1 MPSALTPN
9 PSVTI
14 TVEAKVL
21 GQRRP
26 FLPQWEMA
34 LEPPAASS
42 TAAQSADVH
51 LSLRELMSAVV
62 AREVAAFG
70 ERQEQRR
77 LTRVLLPDEIARG
90 AERGKI
96 DMGGARNANAGGGS
110 AQPAGVEAA
119 IDAAEAVA
127 TALQAFEDRLYLVF
141 VDGQP
146 IQALDAVVTLHEGSH
161 LLFVRLVALIGG

>member
-1 MPSALTPN
+1 MPSALTPSPN
-9 PSVTI
+9 ITI
-14 TVEAKVL
+14 VVEAKVL

-34 LEPPAASS
+34 LEPPAAPS
-42 TAAQSADVH
+42 AATQAADV
-51 LSLRELMSAVV
+51 SLRLRALLAAVV
-62 AREVAAFG
+62 AREAAAFG
-70 ERQEQRR
+70 ERQEQWR

-96 DMGGARNANAGGGS
+96 DMGGTRDANAGDEGTRGT
-110 AQPAGVEAA
+110 GEEVT

-146 IQALDAVVTLHEGSH
+146 IQTLDAPVMLHEGSH